1 MLATFREFVDF
12 LVSRK
17 KWFLAPIL
25 ILLAVLAL
33 FILVA
38 EMPALTPFIYALF

>member
-1 MLATFREFVDF
+1 MLATFRELVDF

-25 ILLAVLAL
+25 ILLAALAF

-38 EMPALTPFIYALF
+38 EIPALTPFIYALF